1 MKDGLI
7 ERGKRLCARRELE
20 RYFAAMAALGYD
32 RARAAA
38 LLREEWK

>member
-1 MKDGLI
+1 MRDGLLV
-7 ERGKRLCARRELE
+7 RGKKLCALAELE